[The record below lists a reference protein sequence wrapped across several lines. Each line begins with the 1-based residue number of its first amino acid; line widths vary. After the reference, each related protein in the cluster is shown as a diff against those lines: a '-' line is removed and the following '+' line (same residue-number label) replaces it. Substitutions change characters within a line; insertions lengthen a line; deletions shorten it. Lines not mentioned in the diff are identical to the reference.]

1 MTYECDVL
9 IVGAGPVGTTLALEL
24 ALHGVSFRIIDQ
36 APVRSDKSRSLVIQ
50 PRTLELLN
58 RHGAVDALVRRGRSL
73 HGGTVYLEKQ
83 AVVGFDLDNLDIT
96 GTEFPLLLN
105 VSQAETEKFL
115 DECLSKYDISVQR
128 PITATEIIQDKDGV
142 TTTLKTADG
151 KTDTIRTKYVVGCD
165 GAHSVVRKAADL
177 TFKGAP
183 YPQDFLLC
191 DVHLR
196 DSNLPQDRVGLHL
209 GPKGVL
215 ALLPFDNEIIRIVA
229 SGYQIIAENEGEPTL
244 EQFQTYFTATTPPG
258 SGTLHDPIWMT
269 RFRLHHRGVNRYRDG
284 RLFVAGDAAHIH
296 SPAGG
301 QGMNAGIQ
309 DAINLGWKLALAL
322 AVLREDGGK
331 ASSSPPSAARAEA
344 LLDSYNAERHP
355 VGRMLL
361 KRTDRMFTFISSSNP
376 FYVLIRNFFVKYVMP
391 FVVRSEKRRLASY
404 QLISQLGVTYRG
416 SSKIVGTAK
425 GFQGP
430 VRGGDRLLDG
440 GLLLPTEDGGGAA
453 RETTLHHVCV
463 GAAHHFLVFAGSAE
477 ADGPSA
483 GKASDEKQLVTAA
496 EEVTKTSTS
505 DVQVHYIRAGD
516 VKLCPRAAEWYTD
529 PEGRLH
535 EQFGFGSP
543 GYVFVRPDGYVAHIG
558 PLAKLDQLISFL
570 KG

>member
-36 APVRSDKSRSLVIQ
+36 APVRSDKSRSLVVQ

-58 RHGAVDALVRRGRSL
+58 RHGAVDALVQRGRSL
-73 HGGTVYLEKQ
+73 HGGIVYLEKQ
-83 AVVGFDLDNLDIT
+83 AVVHFDLDNLDIT
-96 GTEFPLLLN
+96 GTEFPHLVN

-142 TTTLKTADG
+142 TTTLKAADG

-165 GAHSVVRKAADL
+165 GAHSVVRKAANL

-196 DSNLPQDRVGLHL
+196 DSNLPQDLIGLHL
-209 GPKGVL
+209 RPKGVL
-215 ALLPFDNEIIRIVA
+215 ALLPLDKEIIRIVA
-229 SGYQIIAENEGEPTL
+229 SGYQVAENEGEPTL
-244 EQFQTYFTATTPPG
+244 EQFQTYFTAATPPG
-258 SGTLHDPIWMT
+258 SGTLDDPIWMT

-322 AVLREDGGK
+322 AVPREDGGK
-331 ASSSPPSAARAEA
+331 ASPSPPSAARAEA
-344 LLDSYNAERHP
+344 LLDSYDAERYP
-355 VGRMLL
+355 VGRALL
-361 KRTDRMFTFISSSNP
+361 KGTDRMFTFISSSSP
-376 FYVLIRNFFVKYVMP
+376 LYVLIRNFLVKYVMP
-391 FVVRSEKRRLASY
+391 FVVRSEKRRLTFY
-404 QLISQLGVTYRG
+404 QYISQLGITYRG

-425 GFQGP
+425 GFRGP

-440 GLLLPTEDGGGAA
+440 GLLLPTEEGGGAA
-453 RETTLHHVCV
+453 RETTLHQVCV
-463 GAAHHFLVFAGSAE
+463 GAAHHFLVFAGDA
-477 ADGPSA
+477 AAGGPFA
-483 GKASDEKQLVTAA
+483 GKAADENQLVAAA
-496 EEVTKTSTS
+496 EEVTKASS
-505 DVQVHYIRAGD
+505 SKVQVHYIQAGD
-516 VKLCPRAAEWYTD
+516 VQLCPRAAEWYAD

-558 PLAKLDQLISFL
+558 PLGKLDQLISFL